1 MVRRWGIGTRLFLA
15 FVVIA
20 MLGLASGLV
29 GWLSLRHVAES
40 QAIVTE
46 RAFPAVI
53 TAQSVARVSAEM
65 VSAIPELTSATTL
78 EQHEDRSQQLRL
90 RAQTLER
97 LLDTL
102 ERQPPETPVVDDLQ
116 GNASALIEN
125 LSRQDRLVAERI
137 RASEHAEAWIADSVE
152 AATALSDVAADLVAN
167 ASARSMA
174 VIANLYGLVESPDG
188 DHEPTFL
195 ALDHLV
201 EEDLYLLERMFELR
215 LRSAQVAMLLNQ
227 LERAPSVAAT
237 QEIEALV
244 LSHVNVIDRRVDNID
259 DPVRRDR
266 ARSHFLELTQAADG
280 AELPGLFELRRE
292 VIDTHDA
299 VRALSDENRTL
310 AGALDTSVST
320 LVESARRF
328 SAEAA
333 EEADR
338 ATQYGLWTVIG
349 VSLIAILIASLV
361 VWLYVERNIARRL
374 QELSTAMLGLAGGNL
389 DVRIGRRGDDE
400 LAEMARAVHVFRDEA
415 VRRRRLERERDAA
428 EAELRQHR
436 EQLQELVDRQT
447 AELRQTNERLRHE
460 VIEHDRARTQAEQA
474 NRAKSEFMAMVS
486 HEIRT
491 PMSGVLGLLRIM
503 RDGNEPPAEQRQSLA
518 RAESSAQTLLS
529 ILNGILDYSRA
540 DAGRIGIES
549 QDFDCCELLES
560 LVTTLQ
566 PTAAEKGLALEYRCT
581 SPLPGQLRGDAGKI
595 RQVLFNLVGNALK
608 FTDQGEVIVDVE
620 HLDAPGAVDD
630 DTIWL
635 QFAVHDTG
643 IGMAEEDLEVIFEPF
658 RQAQG
663 AASDSCEHGAGLGLA
678 IARRMVEAMGG
689 RIEARSA
696 LGRGSTF
703 AFRVPLAF
711 AVDDGG
717 GEVVP
722 PVATEALG
730 SFHVLVVEDNE
741 VHRIVAGTMLERM
754 GHRVTTAAG
763 GEEALEIFSCQAVDV
778 VLLDMHL
785 PGIDGIETAR
795 RLRVAAGGA
804 GIPIVAMSA
813 HVFRSEIDAYR
824 DAGMDAVIIK
834 PVWPETLDRALQEAF
849 SEAPVA
855 VIGDH
860 PDGLPEADVA
870 TEMADLDPDLLA
882 AEVEEL
888 GVRVV
893 VEMIRQFR
901 EVAPQRLDEL
911 ARAGATEDRDSAR
924 RRAHELKSSASCL
937 GLQALAHTCTTL
949 EREASDAGHER
960 LQELAGQAV
969 AAHDR
974 ALERLAEQEARL
986 LDSVDQG
993 VT

>member
-20 MLGLASGLV
+20 MLGLTSGLV

-40 QAIVTE
+40 QEIVTE
-46 RAFPAVI
+46 RAFPAVV

-65 VSAIPELTSATTL
+65 VSAIPELASATTP
-78 EQHEDRSQQLRL
+78 EQHEA
-90 RAQTLER
+90 RAQALRMRAHTLER
-97 LLDTL
+97 LLESLD
-102 ERQPPETPVVDDLQ
+102 RQPPDAAAIDDLRD
-116 GNASALIEN
+116 NASALIDN
-125 LSRQDRLVAERI
+125 LSRQERLVAHRI
-137 RASEHAEAWIADSVE
+137 RDSVRTEAWIAHAVE
-152 AATALSDVAADLVAN
+152 EVTALSDVAADLVAN

-174 VIANLYGLVESPDG
+174 VIANLYGLVELPLDE
-188 DHEPTFL
+188 HEPTFL
-195 ALDHLV
+195 ALDRLV

-237 QEIEALV
+237 EEIEEVV
-244 LSHVNVIDRRVDNID
+244 LGHVNVIDRRIDSID
-259 DPVRRDR
+259 DPVRRER
-266 ARSHFLELTQAADG
+266 ARSHFLELTQWDEG
-280 AELPGLFELRRE
+280 AELPSLFELRRD
-292 VIDTHDA
+292 VIETRQA
-299 VRALSDENRTL
+299 VSTLSEENRTL
-310 AGALDTSVST
+310 AGTLDTSVSM

-328 SAEAA
+328 SADAADEAK
-333 EEADR
+333 R
-338 ATQYGLWTVIG
+338 STQYGLWTVIG
-349 VSLIAILIASLV
+349 VSLVAILIATLV

-389 DVRIGRRGDDE
+389 DLRISRRGDDE
-400 LAEMARAVHVFRDEA
+400 LAEMARAVHVFRDDA
-415 VRRRRLERERDAA
+415 LRRRRLERERDAA
-428 EAELRQHR
+428 EAELREHR
-436 EQLQELVDRQT
+436 EQLQELVNRQT

-460 VIEHDRARTQAEQA
+460 VIEHDRARTEAEQA

-503 RDGNEPPAEQRQSLA
+503 RDGDEPPAEQRQSLA

-540 DAGRIGIES
+540 DAGRIGIEA

-566 PTAAEKGLALEYRCT
+566 PTAAEKGLKLDYRCT
-581 SPLPGQLRGDAGKI
+581 SSLSGLFHGDAGKV

-608 FTDQGEVIVDVE
+608 FTHSGRVMVDVE
-620 HLDAPGAVDD
+620 CGGNEEGGDG

-635 QFAVHDTG
+635 QFSVRDTG
-643 IGMAEEDLEVIFEPF
+643 IGMAPEDLEVIFEPF
-658 RQAQG
+658 RQARG
-663 AASDSCEHGAGLGLA
+663 TAVSCEHGAGLGLA
-678 IARRMVEAMGG
+678 IARRLVEAMGG
-689 RIEARSA
+689 RIEARSEP
-696 LGRGSTF
+696 GRGSTF
-703 AFRVPLAF
+703 EFRLPVTRTSAG
-711 AVDDGG
+711 DDAD
-717 GEVVP
+717 
-722 PVATEALG
+722 ATEG
-730 SFHVLVVEDNE
+730 SPREAVRTLAVLVVEDNE

-754 GHRVTTAAG
+754 GHRVVTVTR
-763 GEEALEIFSCQAVDV
+763 GEEAVEVFERQSFDV

-795 RLRVAAGGA
+795 RLRAAIPEA
-804 GIPIVAMSA
+804 RIPIVAMSA

-834 PVWPETLDRALQEAF
+834 PVWPETLDRALHQAF

-860 PDGLPEADVA
+860 PDDRAETDTAD
-870 TEMADLDPDLLA
+870 EGADLDPELLA
-882 AEVEEL
+882 AEIEEL
-888 GVRVV
+888 GARVV

-901 EVAPQRLDEL
+901 ELAPRRLEEL
-911 ARAGATEDRDSAR
+911 ACAGAAEDRDSAR

-937 GLQALAHTCTTL
+937 GLQALAYRCTVL
-949 EREASDAGHER
+949 EREAPRAEGEC
-960 LQELAGQAV
+960 LQELASRAI
-969 AAHDR
+969 AAHNR
-974 ALERLAEQEARL
+974 ALERLAEYEARL
-986 LDSVDQG
+986 LKDVDHG
-993 VT
+993 SA